1 MNDEMEDQQP
11 STADEL
17 ENGLNTG
24 AELAGRAVQN
34 GLPSRPSRSAHPQGQ
49 GHNNSPSPEVNP
61 PEQPGGFSDGS
72 SPSDG
77 GGANGRGEP
86 PSESP
91 QNSSQTHEPSGSLN
105 TAPPSYGGTGDD
117 SGGSGG
123 DMNTSLYSDRKSPSS
138 KPFGGSSSPDS
149 AASATE
155 AAADVGGGTA
165 GGVEAGAAAAEG
177 GAAAGGAAAGS
188 AVSGA
193 ASGAAAGSAA
203 GPLGA
208 IGGAVAGALIK
219 PALKLIGIIIVM
231 LTVYLSFFTMHPSFL
246 YDNSKALVDRELL
259 EDTYNT
265 YYENIEGEYQKDIE
279 RAMGAAA
286 SEAKDIFKKAERQ
299 GASGIFSAPDAYPHI
314 SMKPEDQSAIRS
326 VMRDSYYDDY
336 EFYYDVAYLRG
347 SEEYLKSASSNINLV
362 MSLLDTQKKNW
373 LSSLFDTVANNITG
387 GFYSQFTDWVGKKW
401 DGIWTEFIRHD
412 LYSISYGG
420 VSTRVETYYTADG
433 EEYEYYIA
441 EIEILYT
448 YDLKD
453 QGISFYANK
462 VNADQEQIDRAA
474 EMANY
479 LADLF
484 GSASDTYL
492 GIFVQGGYYTDA
504 VQGGT
509 VGSNITAK
517 LAELKDQLEGM
528 EYDPDSPHVF
538 PMQGYTN
545 PNMSSHYGP
554 RDFPSNPWH
563 TGIDF
568 GAPPGTPILA
578 ANGGVVLFTAQM
590 PNGFGNYVVVYHG
603 EKDGEAVC
611 TMYAHMSRFGSYNS
625 GDPVNAG
632 DVIGYVGSS
641 GLSTGPHLHFQLHV
655 GNTVRNPVEFFEF
668 LDYLRP

>member
-1 MNDEMEDQQP
+1 MSDQQRSTADEMED
-11 STADEL
+11 
-17 ENGLNTG
+17 GLNTG
-24 AELAGRAVQN
+24 AELAGRAIQR
-34 GLPSRPSRSAHPQGQ
+34 GLPSRPSRAAHPQ
-49 GHNNSPSPEVNP
+49 GHNNSPSPEVNHP
-61 PEQPGGFSDGS
+61 DSPGDFPDGS
-72 SPSDG
+72 SSSGDENLGISKGNAP
-77 GGANGRGEP
+77 EC
-86 PSESP
+86 P
-91 QNSSQTHEPSGSLN
+91 QNGSKTGAPTSDLN
-105 TAPPSYGGTGDD
+105 STAPPTDGTEAN
-117 SGGSGG
+117 SGGADS
-123 DMNTSLYSDRKSPSS
+123 DMNASPSSDRKSPSS

-149 AASATE
+149 AASATG

-165 GGVEAGAAAAEG
+165 GGVEAGAGAAAAEG

-203 GPLGA
+203 GPLGTV
-208 IGGAVAGALIK
+208 GGAIAGALVV
-219 PALKLIGIIIVM
+219 PLVKLIGILIVM

-246 YDNSKALVDRELL
+246 YDNSKALMDRELL

-265 YYENIEGEYQKDIE
+265 YYENIEGEYWKDIE

-314 SMKPEDQSAIRS
+314 AMKPEDQSAIRS
-326 VMRDSYYDDY
+326 VMRDSFYDDY
-336 EFYYDVAYLRG
+336 EFYHDVTYLRG

-373 LSSLFDTVANNITG
+373 LSSLFDTIANNITG

-401 DGIWTEFIRHD
+401 DGIWNEFIRHD

-420 VSTRVETYYTADG
+420 VTTRVETHYTADG
-433 EEYEYYIA
+433 EEYDYYVA

-462 VNADQEQIDRAA
+462 VNANQEQIDRAA

-484 GSASDTYL
+484 GSASDIYL

-509 VGSNITAK
+509 VGSNIAAK

-528 EYDPDSPHVF
+528 EYDPDSTHVF

-603 EKDGEAVC
+603 EKNGEAVC
-611 TMYAHMSRFGSYNS
+611 TMYAHMSRFGNYNS

>member
-24 AELAGRAVQN
+24 AELAGRAIQN
-34 GLPSRPSRSAHPQGQ
+34 GLPSRPSRSAHPQG
-49 GHNNSPSPEVNP
+49 HNNSPSPEVNH
-61 PEQPGGFSDGS
+61 PEHPGGFSD
-72 SPSDG
+72 SPSSADG
-77 GGANGRGEP
+77 GEADGFGGS

-91 QNSSQTHEPSGSLN
+91 QNGPQTHGPTGSPNTTPS
-105 TAPPSYGGTGDD
+105 SYGGTGGD
-117 SGGSGG
+117 SGGAGG
-123 DMNTSLYSDRKSPSS
+123 DT
-138 KPFGGSSSPDS
+138 GSSSPFS
-149 AASATE
+149 SQNSSPRSPGGAASPDNAVSATGAE
-155 AAADVGGGTA
+155 ADVGGGTA
-165 GGVEAGAAAAEG
+165 GGAGLEAGTAGE
-177 GAAAGGAAAGS
+177 AAGEAAGKAAGDAIGD

-193 ASGAAAGSAA
+193 AKGSAA

-208 IGGAVAGALIK
+208 IGGAVGGALIK
-219 PALKLIGIIIVM
+219 PALKLIGILIVM

-246 YDNSKALVDRELL
+246 YDNSKALMDRVLL
-259 EDTYNT
+259 ENSYNT
-265 YYENIEGEYQKDIE
+265 YYSNSESEYQKDVN
-279 RAMGAAA
+279 RAMR
-286 SEAKDIFKKAERQ
+286 EADKESQSIFKEARRH
-299 GASGIFSAPDAYPHI
+299 GADGIFAAPEKYPHI
-314 SMKPEDQSAIRS
+314 SMRPEDQEEIRA
-326 VMRDSYYDDY
+326 VMRDSFYDDY
-336 EFYYDVAYLRG
+336 EFHHGIAYLRG
-347 SEEYLKSASSNINLV
+347 SDEYVKSASSNINLV

-373 LSSLFDTVANNITG
+373 FSTLFDVAANEITG
-387 GFYSQFTDWVGKKW
+387 GFYGKFTDWIEKKW

-412 LYSISYGG
+412 LYSISCGG
-420 VSTRVETYYTADG
+420 VSTRVETHYTADG

-453 QGISFYANK
+453 QGIAFYANK
-462 VNADQEQIDRAA
+462 VSADQEQIDRAA

-509 VGSNITAK
+509 VGSNIKMK

-603 EKDGEAVC
+603 EKDGKAVC
-611 TMYAHMSRFGSYNS
+611 TMYAHMSRFGSYDS

-655 GNTVRNPVEFFEF
+655 GDTVQNPVEFFEF
-668 LDYLRP
+668 LSYLRP